1 MIFFF
6 NELKCVCPASFEN
19 KNISSIHILFVNT
32 LPNVFLFTLK
42 KLLLFR
48 LVGVHDY
55 PTHLLG
61 RKGFIVVSSIC
72 GPERVETAVIKNSQQ
87 SLHEITLL

>member
-48 LVGVHDY
+48 LVGFMITQ
-55 PTHLLG
+55 PTCLGEKALLLYQV
-61 RKGFIVVSSIC
+61 FVVRN
-72 GPERVETAVIKNSQQ
+72 ELRQ
-87 SLHEITLL
+87 L